1 MTVARGVCL
10 IKVLVVDDHDLVRTG
25 ITRMLADI
33 DGLQVVGQADSGE
46 ESLKKARELKPDV
59 VLMDV
64 KMPGIGGLEATRKLM
79 RSHPDMKVVAVTV
92 CEEDPFPTRLRQA
105 GAAGYMTK
113 GGGLAEM
120 VQAIRLVFAGQ
131 RYISPQIA
139 QQLALKSF
147 QPQVNNSPFDLLS
160 EREIQIALMIVG
172 CQKVQTISDK
182 LCLSPK
188 TVNTTVTV
196 STKSFRSAAMLSLHC
211 WQYVTAW
218 SMPAPEMTQ
227 PFDPSAF
234 LATCS
239 GRPGV
244 YRMFDS
250 EARLLY
256 VGKAKNLKKRL
267 ASYFR
272 KTGHAPKTGALVAR
286 IAQIETTITANETE
300 ALLLEQTL
308 IKEWRPPYNILL
320 RDDKSYPYVHLSDGN
335 FPRLSIHRGAKK
347 AKGRYFGPYPSA
359 GAIRESLSLMQKTFL
374 VRQCED
380 SFYKNRTRPCLQ
392 YQIKRCKGP
401 CVGLVEPE
409 VYAEDVRHS
418 VMFLEGRS
426 NALTDELNAS
436 MEKAAMALD
445 FERAAELRDQI
456 SLLRRVQDQQSMDG
470 GTGDVDVV
478 AAFVNPGG
486 ACVHMISVRG
496 GRVLGSKNFF
506 PQVGIEEEVGEVMSA
521 FLAQYFLGGVERE
534 LPNEVIVNVVHDDFP
549 TLIDA
554 IEALRGREMTIS
566 HRVRGTR
573 ARWQQLAVTNAEQAL
588 SARLANRQ
596 HVTARFEALAEVLKL
611 DEPPLRLEC
620 YDISHSSGEA
630 TVASCVVFGPEGPI
644 KSDYR
649 RYNIEG
655 VTAGDDY
662 AAIHQALTRRFSKIK
677 DGEGKLPDILLVDG
691 GKGQLSM
698 ARDVLN
704 ELAVPDLILLGVAK
718 GATRKA
724 GFETLYLNDA
734 AHEFTLPGDSPA
746 LHLIQQI
753 RDEAHRFAITGHRAR
768 RGKTRRT
775 STLEGV
781 AGVGPT
787 RRRDLL
793 KHFGGLQE
801 LSRASIEEIAKAPG
815 ISKKLAESIYANLHS
830 E

>member
-1 MTVARGVCL
+1 
-10 IKVLVVDDHDLVRTG
+10 
-25 ITRMLADI
+25 
-33 DGLQVVGQADSGE
+33 
-46 ESLKKARELKPDV
+46 
-59 VLMDV
+59 
-64 KMPGIGGLEATRKLM
+64 
-79 RSHPDMKVVAVTV
+79 
-92 CEEDPFPTRLRQA
+92 
-105 GAAGYMTK
+105 
-113 GGGLAEM
+113 
-120 VQAIRLVFAGQ
+120 
-131 RYISPQIA
+131 
-139 QQLALKSF
+139 
-147 QPQVNNSPFDLLS
+147 
-160 EREIQIALMIVG
+160 
-172 CQKVQTISDK
+172 
-182 LCLSPK
+182 
-188 TVNTTVTV
+188 
-196 STKSFRSAAMLSLHC
+196 
-211 WQYVTAW
+211 
-218 SMPAPEMTQ
+218 MTQ
-227 PFDPSAF
+227 TFDPSAF

-244 YRMFDS
+244 YRMFDA
-250 EARLLY
+250 EATLLY

-272 KTGHAPKTGALVAR
+272 KTGHAPKTGALVSR
-286 IAQIETTITANETE
+286 IAQIETTITGNETE

-320 RDDKSYPYVHLSDGN
+320 RDDKSYPYVFLSDN
-335 FPRLSIHRGAKK
+335 AFPRLSIHRGTKK

-359 GAIRESLSLMQKTFL
+359 GAIRESLSLLQKTFQ

-380 SFYKNRTRPCLQ
+380 SYFKNRTRPCLQ

-426 NALTDELNAS
+426 NALSDELNAS

-445 FERAAELRDQI
+445 FERAAELRDQVA
-456 SLLRRVQDQQSMDG
+456 LLRRVQDQQSMDG

-486 ACVHMISVRG
+486 ACVHLISVRG

-521 FLAQYFLGGVERE
+521 FLAQYFLGGIDRE
-534 LPNEVIVNVVHDDFP
+534 LPGEVIVNVINDDFP
-549 TLIDA
+549 AFVDA
-554 IEALRGREMTIS
+554 VEELRGVEMVIS

-573 ARWQQLAVTNAEQAL
+573 ARWQQMAVTNAEQAL
-588 SARLANRQ
+588 TARLANRQ
-596 HVTARFEALAEVLKL
+596 HVASRFEALAKVLGL
-611 DEPPLRLEC
+611 EDPPMRLEC

-649 RYNIEG
+649 RFNIEG
-655 VTAGDDY
+655 V
-662 AAIHQALTRRFSKIK
+662 ALTRRYSRIK
-677 DGEGKLPDILLVDG
+677 AGEGKLPDVLLVDG
-691 GKGQLSM
+691 GKGQMSM

-704 ELAVPDLILLGVAK
+704 ELQVPDLILLGVAK
-718 GATRKA
+718 GTTRKA
-724 GFETLYLNDA
+724 GFETLYLNDS

-801 LSRASIEEIAKAPG
+801 LSRASIDEIAKAPG

>member
-1 MTVARGVCL
+1 
-10 IKVLVVDDHDLVRTG
+10 
-25 ITRMLADI
+25 
-33 DGLQVVGQADSGE
+33 
-46 ESLKKARELKPDV
+46 
-59 VLMDV
+59 
-64 KMPGIGGLEATRKLM
+64 
-79 RSHPDMKVVAVTV
+79 
-92 CEEDPFPTRLRQA
+92 
-105 GAAGYMTK
+105 
-113 GGGLAEM
+113 
-120 VQAIRLVFAGQ
+120 
-131 RYISPQIA
+131 
-139 QQLALKSF
+139 
-147 QPQVNNSPFDLLS
+147 
-160 EREIQIALMIVG
+160 
-172 CQKVQTISDK
+172 
-182 LCLSPK
+182 
-188 TVNTTVTV
+188 
-196 STKSFRSAAMLSLHC
+196 
-211 WQYVTAW
+211 
-218 SMPAPEMTQ
+218 MTQ
-227 PFDPSAF
+227 TFDPSAF

-244 YRMFDS
+244 YRMFDA
-250 EARLLY
+250 EAKLLY

-286 IAQIETTITANETE
+286 IAQIETTITGNETE

-320 RDDKSYPYVHLSDGN
+320 RDDKSYPYVFLSDGK

-359 GAIRESLSLMQKTFL
+359 GAIRESLSLLQKTFL

-380 SFYKNRTRPCLQ
+380 SYFKNRNRPCLQ

-401 CVGLVEPE
+401 CVDLVEPE

-426 NALTDELNAS
+426 NALSDELNAA

-445 FERAAELRDQI
+445 FERAAELRDQVA
-456 SLLRRVQDQQSMDG
+456 LLRRVQDQQSMEG

-486 ACVHMISVRG
+486 ACVHLISVRG

-521 FLAQYFLGGVERE
+521 FLAQYFLGGVDRE
-534 LPNEVIVNVVHDDFP
+534 LPSEVIVNVVNEDFP
-549 TLIDA
+549 ALIEA
-554 IEALRGREMTIS
+554 IEESRGREMTIS

-588 SARLANRQ
+588 AARLANRQ
-596 HVTARFEALAEVLKL
+596 HVASRFEALAKVLNL
-611 DEPPLRLEC
+611 DETPVRLEC

-649 RYNIEG
+649 RFNIEG

-662 AAIHQALTRRFSKIK
+662 AAMHQALTRRYSRIK
-677 DGEGKLPDILLVDG
+677 DGEGKLPDVLLVDG
-691 GKGQLSM
+691 GKGQMAM

-704 ELAVPDLILLGVAK
+704 ELAIPDLILLGVAK
-718 GATRKA
+718 GTTRKA

-801 LSRASIEEIAKAPG
+801 LSRASIDEIAKAPG